1 MINTKVKTQE
11 LDFNEIDEIS
21 NDLKRPYRGNNAIK
35 YAAYAFN
42 VVVIAS
48 LFLH

>member
-1 MINTKVKTQE
+1 MINTKVKTQNLE
-11 LDFNEIDEIS
+11 FNEIDEIS

-35 YAAYAFN
+35 YVAYAFN
-42 VVVIAS
+42 LVVIAS